1 MQILKKLTAFA
12 VIFTLC
18 TAVIPVVSFA
28 EEALP
33 EKWEKPENVIITDKS
48 NTELNYLYNFALK
61 VSYDKGDDL
70 INFLSLSE
78 NQIKSKY
85 GLSSGDVKASVQI
98 DWAIDDETNWVYN
111 EFAQQWDTFT
121 STNSPIWDYSGSSDD
136 ALSLTT
142 EKTQSADILNLYNNS
157 KSEWLNTGLK
167 DRVGAYT
174 YTMQDAYWVD
184 VSLIDIKNHTIYVRV
199 RYVVSINDGEKFI
212 YSDWSDV
219 AAIGQKAPN
228 VTVDSGSNEPAPEIN
243 AEWSGVSDWALGTV
257 RMATEQGLYPKV
269 LNKENLTRS
278 INRREF
284 AAIAVAILNRMGIE
298 TETPADN
305 PFVDTRDIN
314 VLKAYE
320 AGIIAGKSATE
331 FAPMSL
337 ISREEAAVIL
347 ERVYKKAL
355 SMGKIKQ
362 LNATSTNVFLDDA
375 DISIW
380 ARDAVYFMSA
390 NRIMEGIGG
399 NIFAP
404 KNVTYDQEREGY
416 ANTSIEQALALAV
429 RLYALKV

>member
-1 MQILKKLTAFA
+1 MQILKRLTACAVFFA
-12 VIFTLC
+12 LC
-18 TAVIPVVSFA
+18 TAVMPRVALA

-33 EKWEKPENVIITDKS
+33 DKWDKPENVIITDKS
-48 NTELNYLYNFALK
+48 NTELNYLYNFTLK

-70 INFLSLSE
+70 IGFLSLSE
-78 NQIKSKY
+78 NEIKNKY
-85 GLSSGDVKASVQI
+85 GLLSGNIKASAQI
-98 DWAIDDETNWVYN
+98 DWAIDDEKNWLYD

-199 RYVVSINDGEKFI
+199 RYVVSINDGEKLI

-219 AAIGQKAPN
+219 AAIGKKASEVN
-228 VTVDSGSNEPAPEIN
+228 VNAADNEPAEEID
-243 AEWSGVSDWALGTV
+243 AEWSAVSDWALGTV
-257 RMATEQGLYPKV
+257 SVAVEQGLYPKV
-269 LNKENLTRS
+269 LDKENLTRS

-305 PFVDTRDIN
+305 PFVDTRD
-314 VLKAYE
+314 VM
-320 AGIIAGKSATE
+320 
-331 FAPMSL
+331 F
-337 ISREEAAVIL
+337 
-347 ERVYKKAL
+347 
-355 SMGKIKQ
+355 
-362 LNATSTNVFLDDA
+362 
-375 DISIW
+375 
-380 ARDAVYFMSA
+380 
-390 NRIMEGIGG
+390 
-399 NIFAP
+399 
-404 KNVTYDQEREGY
+404 
-416 ANTSIEQALALAV
+416 
-429 RLYALKV
+429 